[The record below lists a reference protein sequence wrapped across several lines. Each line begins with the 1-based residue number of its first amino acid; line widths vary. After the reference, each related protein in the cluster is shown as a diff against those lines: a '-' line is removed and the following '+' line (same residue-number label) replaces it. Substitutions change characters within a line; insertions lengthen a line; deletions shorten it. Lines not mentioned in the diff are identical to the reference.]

1 MKSRVAGGELWSRPM
16 MQDIARWA
24 RLVRDLAGAIIA
36 CEQAVKLFLEIV
48 NLAANCDDQK
58 LRVQI
63 SVAGEMDL

>member
-16 MQDIARWA
+16 MQNIARWA
-24 RLVRDLAGAIIA
+24 RLVRDIAGAIIA

-48 NLAANCDDQK
+48 NRAANCDDRE

-63 SVAGEMDL
+63 QVSR